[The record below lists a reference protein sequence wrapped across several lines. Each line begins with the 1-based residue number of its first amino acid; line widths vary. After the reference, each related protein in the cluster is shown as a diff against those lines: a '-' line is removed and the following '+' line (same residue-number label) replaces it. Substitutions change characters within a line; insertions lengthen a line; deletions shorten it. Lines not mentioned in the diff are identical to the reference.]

1 MINNEFITKKQINI
15 KVVLNC
21 KSDINFFKKI
31 FEYIS
36 TYLKMNVS
44 YINNFNIKNISELKI
59 ENDEKI
65 DFYFVDFIK
74 QYEYIFAWNFYS
86 KLHSLNNDFKL
97 VLVKDKIENE
107 DIKYFKNGADDIV
120 YYNLGYHQNKDD
132 QEKYLKW
139 KFFSILRRQ
148 WDSSHNE
155 LILIRNG
162 VIIDLIKRK
171 VIVNTKEIKIT
182 TKEFEVL
189 NILISELNQ
198 KNNFISKQKLFKKI
212 YGIENDKNSRNI
224 DQLIFRLKNKFNPGF
239 FEINKNK
246 GIRIA

>member
-15 KVVLNC
+15 KVVLNS
-21 KSDINFFKKI
+21 KSNINFLKEI

-36 TYLKMNVS
+36 TYLKINVS
-44 YINNFNIKNISELKI
+44 YINNFSIKNINDLKI

-74 QYEYIFAWNFYS
+74 KYEYIFAWNFYS
-86 KLHSLNNDFKL
+86 KLHSLNHDFKL
-97 VLVKDKIENE
+97 VLIKDKIEGE
-107 DIKYFKNGADDIV
+107 DIKYFKNGADDIIYFNKT
-120 YYNLGYHQNKDD
+120 YYTDEEERK
-132 QEKYLKW
+132 KYLRW

-148 WDSSHNE
+148 WDLSHNE

-171 VIVNTKEIKIT
+171 VIVNNKEIKVT

-189 NILISELNQ
+189 NILINELNQ
-198 KNNFISKQKLFKKI
+198 KNNFVSKQKLFKKI

-224 DQLIFRLKNKFNPGF
+224 DQLIFRLKNKFNSGF
-239 FEINKNK
+239 FEINKDK
-246 GIRIA
+246 GIRII